1 MIKVVSPPSSLK
13 AKPHGD
19 RKQTR
24 PAKSLIWRVFLDHA
38 ENLVVLKNQD
48 HAGSIRKPCCFS
60 FYA

>member
-24 PAKSLIWRVFLDHA
+24 PAKSLIWRVFLSSEKSQNDKNQDQS
-38 ENLVVLKNQD
+38 ENLVVFLFMHK
-48 HAGSIRKPCCFS
+48 FL
-60 FYA
+60 